1 MAEMAEYRF
10 RAAKTF
16 EQEEKCVAS
25 AIPKSTQYKN
35 KWAVGIFEQWQKV
48 RVPKVATLEPGGL
61 FKNYDLHKVQSLEFP
76 LLEMDALSLNIGWQ
90 SLSKKLLNHQRKDT
104 HPEPYIRLCA
114 EYVDSWRKRMQ
125 TWISISSMH
134 QTKGAVVLL
143 SLS

>member
-61 FKNYDLHKVQSLEFP
+61 FK
-76 LLEMDALSLNIGWQ
+76 I
-90 SLSKKLLNHQRKDT
+90 T
-104 HPEPYIRLCA
+104 IC
-114 EYVDSWRKRMQ
+114 
-125 TWISISSMH
+125 
-134 QTKGAVVLL
+134 TKFSPWNFRCLKWML
-143 SLS
+143 